1 MMDWK
6 RKTRLI
12 VVFCCNY
19 VFFNFLFGVSF
30 LRAETMGDMKY
41 LVSFNTKR
49 SACMAKV
56 NGFPIIDN
64 LTYASGTISTGFN
77 ITSFVEN
84 GENSIEL
91 KMGSIDPND
100 KNTLYPDSMCQLTI
114 TKDTTNSSQEVT
126 SLILSVDDKGNIK
139 ASSSSNYDGLLNEG
153 RVDESQSAESK
164 EQDLYQVGRRVTLSG
179 LPRWAWVHATPVSEN
194 DLPKI
199 RSAYKEIWGAMKSRD
214 VNALK
219 KMTVISNN
227 EMGRAEGVSA
237 DTIFESYDLPRSVVD
252 KSLSLI
258 DLELEEYKLMTY
270 CNGRVF
276 RLGRG
281 IYQISPLKFQD
292 SDGDFPYS
300 YNPYF
305 SIIEGKVVIVR

>member
-12 VVFCCNY
+12 VVFCCNC
-19 VFFNFLFGVSF
+19 VLFNFLFGVSF

-49 SACMAKV
+49 SACMAKI
-56 NGFPIIDN
+56 NDFPVIDN

-84 GENSIEL
+84 GENSIEIR
-91 KMGSIDPND
+91 MGSIDPND
-100 KNTLYPDSMCQLTI
+100 KNTLYLDSMCQLTI
-114 TKDTTNSSQEVT
+114 TKDTANSSQEVT
-126 SLILSVDDKGNIK
+126 SLILSVDKKGNIK

-164 EQDLYQVGRRVTLSG
+164 EQDLYRVGRKVTLSG
-179 LPRWAWVHATPVSEN
+179 LPTWAWVHATPVSEN

-199 RSAYKEIWGAMKSRD
+199 RSAYKEVWSAMKSRD
-214 VNALK
+214 VNMLK
-219 KMTVISNN
+219 KLTVISNK
-227 EMGRAEGVSA
+227 EMGVAEGVSA
-237 DTIFESYDLPRSVVD
+237 DTIFESYNLPEKVLD
-252 KSLSLI
+252 KNLSLI
-258 DLELEEYKLMTY
+258 DLELEPYKIITY

-276 RLGRG
+276 RFGRG

-305 SIIEGKVVIVR
+305 SIIDGKVVIVR